1 MATTKPSI
9 DYSYLV
15 QEDKVHGSVF
25 TSQEIFEE
33 ELERIFKRTWVY
45 VGHAS
50 EIPQPGDYR
59 VTWIGDES
67 IIMTRDEDDQIHL
80 LANRCRH
87 RGSAVCQYEAGN
99 ASYFRCPYH
108 GWTYSNDGSL
118 TGVSFPSG
126 YDERFR
132 KEEYGLSKIPR
143 MGMYRGFIFGSLS
156 PTGVSLDDHLGGPV
170 KDMVD
175 LFVDLSPV
183 GEIDVRAGVH
193 KNGYHANW
201 KFVGMDGYH
210 GNFVHQSISLDSAAR
225 KGQRPPTHP
234 DRSLNLT
241 RSLGN
246 GHVMLD
252 SRKSRGGRLSNRRPA
267 DWPEDYVRELERV
280 RGKERAAELMQ
291 AHGDPHMGIYPNLQL
306 IDMHIRVTRPLGPSE
321 TEVFMYPVLLKGVPP
336 ELNAA
341 RLRHHEWFYGPAGM
355 GSPDDNE
362 VFERNQMGLTA
373 NIDPWI
379 ILARGLHREQT
390 DTDGTIIANHTD
402 ELTQRHQIFEWRD
415 QMLKG

>member
-1 MATTKPSI
+1 MATTKPGI

-15 QEDKVHGSVF
+15 QEDRVHGSIY
-25 TSQEIFEE
+25 TSREIFEE
-33 ELERIFKRTWVY
+33 EMERIFKKMWVY
-45 VGHAS
+45 VGHTS

-67 IIMTRDEDDQIHL
+67 VIMTRDEDGQIHL

-132 KEEYGLSKIPR
+132 KEEYGLSKLPR
-143 MGMYRGFIFGSLS
+143 MGIYRGFIFGSLS
-156 PTGVSLDDHLGGPV
+156 PTGISLDEHLGDRV
-170 KDMVD
+170 KDMID
-175 LFVDLSPV
+175 LFVDLSPE

-210 GNFVHQSISLDSAAR
+210 GNFVHQSIGIDRAAR
-225 KGQRPPTHP
+225 KGQRVSSPE
-234 DRSLNLT
+234 RSPNVT

-252 SRKSRGGRLSNRRPA
+252 GRPARANQPSRRPI
-267 DWPEDYVRELERV
+267 DWPEDYVRTLEEKH
-280 RGKERAAELMQ
+280 GKERATELIG
-291 AHGDPHMGIYPNLQL
+291 ARGDPHMGVFPNLQL
-306 IDMHIRVTRPLGPSE
+306 IDVHIRVTRPLGPAE
-321 TEVFMYPVLLKGVPP
+321 TEVFMYPVLLKGAPP
-336 ELNAA
+336 EVNSQ

-362 VFERNQMGLTA
+362 VFERNQTGLSA
-373 NIDPWI
+373 QVDPWV
-379 ILARGLHREQT
+379 LLSRGRHREQI
-390 DTDGTIIANHTD
+390 DADGSPISNYTD
-402 ELTQRHQIFEWRD
+402 ELTQRHQIFRWR
-415 QMLKG
+415 QEMMTP